1 MMNVKWYFKEQQKS
15 YQYSIIILSIE
26 FEAFEVRL
34 LLRIPHKWGNKIHSW
49 GAESFFAIK
58 SKFIAAMP
66 EKKENF
72 FDLSS
77 ICVGNK
83 FPIILISKS
92 S

>member
-58 SKFIAAMP
+58 SKFIAAMACQ
-66 EKKENF
+66 KKKRKLFRFVVNM
-72 FDLSS
+72 
-77 ICVGNK
+77 CR
-83 FPIILISKS
+83 
-92 S
+92 